1 MPAYLAVLPPQPT
14 RLSYLPSLPGSL
26 TSLAYL
32 AVLPLH
38 PAWLSYLPSLPGCL
52 TAPRAKAIAL
62 WEVSQAK
69 RENSRPSLAGVLFQ
83 MKHDAQVCDTSS
95 PPQGVLF
102 CSCYLAILSS
112 LLPLYSSSFPP
123 CLYLSPLSPPQPCL
137 TKSQLKPALQFAH
150 AIRDHLHNIA
160 GD

>member
-1 MPAYLAVLPPQPT
+1 MCSRFSIDRAPRWRAFPCQPT
-14 RLSYLPSLPGSL
+14 WLSYLPSLPGCL

-102 CSCYLAILSS
+102 CSWYLAILSS

-123 CLYLSPLSPPQPCL
+123 CLLLSPPSL
-137 TKSQLKPALQFAH
+137 
-150 AIRDHLHNIA
+150 HLSHV
-160 GD
+160 